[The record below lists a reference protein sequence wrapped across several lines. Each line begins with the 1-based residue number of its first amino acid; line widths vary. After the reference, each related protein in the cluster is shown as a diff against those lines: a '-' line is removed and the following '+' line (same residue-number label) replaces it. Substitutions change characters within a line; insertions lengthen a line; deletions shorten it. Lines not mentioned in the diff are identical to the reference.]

1 MAADLPPPSN
11 AMTVAAYESHW
22 PSGSEKIEL
31 LDGTIVFH
39 GAFSEQDV
47 QTAELVYPVRRIV
60 LNADGG
66 IEVHPAG
73 LPRGIWA
80 RLADD

>member
-1 MAADLPPPSN
+1 MAADLPPPGD
-11 AMTVAAYESHW
+11 AMTVAVFENRW

-47 QTAELVYPVRRIV
+47 QTAGLVYPGRRIV
-60 LNADGG
+60 LNSDGG